1 MKEAHYSI
9 EKIIRGVLEDRKKYR
24 IERTLTCFILVR
36 RGYGLTTMFMAGVLD
51 K

>member
-24 IERTLTCFILVR
+24 IERTLTFVLSWCGV
-36 RGYGLTTMFMAGVLD
+36 GMASPQCSWPEF
-51 K
+51 